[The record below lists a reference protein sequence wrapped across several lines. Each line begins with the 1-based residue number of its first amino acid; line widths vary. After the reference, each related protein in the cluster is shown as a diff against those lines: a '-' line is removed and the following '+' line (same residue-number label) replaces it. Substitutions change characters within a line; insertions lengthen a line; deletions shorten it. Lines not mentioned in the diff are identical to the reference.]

1 MQRQGGLSM
10 TALMV
15 NDEVVSRLEAVAAP
29 DENVTAL
36 AEAAMMQFIAQR
48 ERQAAGRAEMQ
59 AMLDGPRYPFD
70 RKASYQKYREKYG
83 WADLSHLTREELEEQ
98 GDTILDAL
106 PPEKIAEA
114 KRLGLI

>member
-1 MQRQGGLSM
+1 M

-15 NDEVVSRLEAVAAP
+15 NDELVSRLEAVAAP

-59 AMLDGPRYPFD
+59 AMLDGPWHRFD
-70 RKASYQKYREKYG
+70 PKESYRKNREKYG
-83 WADLSHLTREELEEQ
+83 WSDLSHLTREELEEQ
-98 GDTILDAL
+98 GDALLDAM
-106 PPEKIAEA
+106 PPEKLAEA
-114 KRLGLI
+114 KRLGWI

>member
-1 MQRQGGLSM
+1 M

-29 DENVTAL
+29 EEDVTAL
-36 AEAAMMQFIAQR
+36 AETAMMQFIARR

-59 AMLDGPRYPFD
+59 AMLDGPWHRLDSEETY
-70 RKASYQKYREKYG
+70 RKHREKYG
-83 WADLSHLTREELEEQ
+83 WSDLSHLSREELEEQ
-98 GDTILDAL
+98 GDAILDAL